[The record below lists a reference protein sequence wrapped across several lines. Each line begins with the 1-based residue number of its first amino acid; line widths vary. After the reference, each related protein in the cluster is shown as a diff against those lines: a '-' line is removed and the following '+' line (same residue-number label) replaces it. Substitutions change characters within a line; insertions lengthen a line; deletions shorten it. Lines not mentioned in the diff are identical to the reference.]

1 MRHKHNCPA
10 FFMQRL
16 QQPHDFFACRKI
28 EITGRFVCKNQRR
41 IVNQR
46 ARDGHALLL
55 AAGKLGREV
64 IGAITQ
70 TDAL

>member
-1 MRHKHNCPA
+1 VRYKHNRSA
-10 FFMQRL
+10 FFMQGV
-16 QQPHDFFACRKI
+16 QQAHDFFACRKI
-28 EITGRFVCKNQRR
+28 EIACRFVGKNQRR

-46 ARDGHALLL
+46 TRDSHALLL